1 MYIDVHAHLDPYFY
15 TDAQVADVIK
25 NAEQNNVKLI
35 IANGLNK
42 ETNRHALRLAKKH
55 PQIKPALGI
64 YPWEAMMDDVRAGHY
79 KEESINFNIEE
90 ELAFIKK
97 HKNDII
103 ALGEVGL
110 DQKNQ
115 HKTRKQ
121 FEIFEEIIALSKEI
135 DKPLIIHSRKAEA
148 EVIEL
153 LEKHHAKK
161 VIMHCFSGKK
171 VLWQKIKDN
180 QWYCSIPTNCVRSE
194 HFQKLIKFMPI
205 NLLFGETDS
214 PFLAPAKDAKNEPA
228 NVVETYKMIAKIK
241 QLELKEVENALFQNY
256 QQLLL

>member
-15 TDAQVADVIK
+15 NEEQIAQAIK
-25 NAEQNNVKLI
+25 NAEENNVKII

-42 ETNRHALRLAKKH
+42 ETNRHALHLAKKY
-55 PQIKPALGI
+55 PQIKAALGI

-79 KEESINFNIEE
+79 KEETINFDVEE
-90 ELAFIKK
+90 EIAFIRK
-97 HKNDII
+97 HKDQII
-103 ALGEVGL
+103 AIGEVGI
-110 DQKNQ
+110 DQKSE

-121 FEIFEEIIALSKEI
+121 FEIFEKIIELSKEI
-135 DKPLIIHSRKAEA
+135 DKPLIIHSRKAEV

-161 VIMHCFSGKK
+161 VVMHCFSGKK

-180 QWYCSIPTNCVRSE
+180 KWYCSIPTNCTRSD
-194 HFQKLIKFMPI
+194 HFQELMKFMPI
-205 NLLFGETDS
+205 TQLFGETDS
-214 PFLAPAKDAKNEPA
+214 PFLAPEKDAKNEPA

-241 QLELKEVENALFQNY
+241 KMELKEVENSLWMNWQELF
-256 QQLLL
+256 L